1 MSTSLTLDTLFKSL
15 DEKLGLAWVTGS
27 QNREHAINTTKDE
40 KAETSLVGNL
50 NLIHPH
56 RIQILGSREL
66 EFLDS
71 LKKNSRKDA
80 ISQLFSGQSD
90 LIIMAKQLPTPD
102 DLLQAA
108 NATNTPVLSSNR
120 PSQEVIQ
127 NLQYYLSNQLAEK
140 ITLHGV
146 FMEVMGTGVLITG
159 PSSIGKSELALEL
172 LTRGHRLIA
181 DDAPEFARIAPD
193 ILNGTCPEM
202 LRDFL
207 EVRGLG
213 ILNVRAMYGASSI
226 KQNRN
231 LRLIIVLQ
239 EMEDAIKNRPIGLT
253 RDRDVFQ
260 QKLKEWK
267 IISRKPSAL
276 PRESQ
281 SRQAGGNRGVSQR
294 ILQRYDKD
302 GDGKLSEKERAEFE
316 RARKNR
322 QTTNK

>member
-1 MSTSLTLDTLFKSL
+1 MSTALTLDALFSSL
-15 DEKLGLAWVTGS
+15 DEKLGLEWIAG
-27 QNREHAINTTKDE
+27 NRGNSHEINTTRDE

-56 RIQILGSREL
+56 RIQVLGSSEL
-66 EFLDS
+66 EYLDS

-90 LIIMAKQLPTPD
+90 LVIMAKQLTAPD
-102 DLLQAA
+102 DMLQAA
-108 NATNTPVLSSNR
+108 IDSNTPVLSSTL

-127 NLQYYLSNQLAEK
+127 NLQYFLSNHLAEK

-181 DDAPEFARIAPD
+181 DDAPEFAQLAPD
-193 ILNGTCPEM
+193 IVNGTCPEM

-239 EMEDAIKNRPIGLT
+239 EMEDAIKMDRLHGSRRNRSVLGVDIPEITLPVGPGRNLAVLLET
-253 RDRDVFQ
+253 AVRNHILNAKGYDASQAFIER
-260 QKLKEWK
+260 QKRRL
-267 IISRKPSAL
+267 
-276 PRESQ
+276 
-281 SRQAGGNRGVSQR
+281 
-294 ILQRYDKD
+294 
-302 GDGKLSEKERAEFE
+302 EKAH
-316 RARKNR
+316 
-322 QTTNK
+322 Q

>member
-1 MSTSLTLDTLFKSL
+1 MSNSLTLDGLFKSL

-27 QNREHAINTTKDE
+27 QTGEHAINTTRDE
-40 KAETSLVGNL
+40 TAETSLVGNL

-56 RIQILGSREL
+56 RIQVLGSREL

-71 LKKNSRKDA
+71 LRKNSRKDA

-90 LIIMAKQLPTPD
+90 LVIMAKQLPAPD

-108 NATNTPVLSSNR
+108 IATATPVLSSTLS
-120 PSQEVIQ
+120 SQDVIQ
-127 NLQYYLSNQLAEK
+127 NLQYYLSNHLAEK

-181 DDAPEFARIAPD
+181 DDAPEFARLAPD

-239 EMEDAIKNRPIGLT
+239 EMEDAIKMDRLHGSR
-253 RDRDVFQ
+253 RDRSILGVDIPEITLPVGPGRNLAVLLETAVRNHILNAKGYDASQAFIER
-260 QKLKEWK
+260 QKRRL
-267 IISRKPSAL
+267 
-276 PRESQ
+276 
-281 SRQAGGNRGVSQR
+281 
-294 ILQRYDKD
+294 
-302 GDGKLSEKERAEFE
+302 EKVH
-316 RARKNR
+316 
-322 QTTNK
+322 Q

>member
-239 EMEDAIKNRPIGLT
+239 EMEDAIKMDRLHGSR
-253 RDRDVFQ
+253 RDRRIIGVDIPEITLPVGPGRNLAVLLETAVRNHILNAKGYDASQAFIDR
-260 QKLKEWK
+260 QKRRL
-267 IISRKPSAL
+267 
-276 PRESQ
+276 
-281 SRQAGGNRGVSQR
+281 
-294 ILQRYDKD
+294 
-302 GDGKLSEKERAEFE
+302 EKVH
-316 RARKNR
+316 
-322 QTTNK
+322 Q